1 MHLDG
6 DRVPF
11 DLRVFESGLGLYE
24 IQVCVGVCVGVRAC
38 VRARARACDNALV

>member
-24 IQVCVGVCVGVRAC
+24 IQVCVCVC
-38 VRARARACDNALV
+38 ARARACENALV